1 MNLYPLINLL
11 SDGKFQTGTQLGLK
25 LGISRTAV
33 WKQIQQLEGL
43 GIEVIT
49 KKNEGYCLSNPLDLL
64 NFEKMQADLAA
75 ANSSLTSEFYPVIDS
90 TNLEFSRRISAGELF
105 KHHLILAEM
114 QTAGRGRRGRDW
126 FSPYASSLSMSICWR
141 IEAGANALQGLS
153 LAVGVVI
160 KDALSKHGIPEVKLK
175 WPNDLYL
182 NSAKVGGILIEL
194 SGDLAGPCNLVV
206 GFGLNIYR
214 QEQMKDVDQPIAFLS
229 DATTKKICRTS
240 LAIDLALAVEKLLE
254 DYPSVGFQPLQNAWN
269 SAHVWQGME
278 ANLITPVSV
287 TPVTLGGVNE
297 LGELQVTYSNGKTGS
312 INSGEISVR
321 AAE

>member
-1 MNLYPLINLL
+1 MNLYPLIKLL

-43 GIEVIT
+43 GLEVVT
-49 KKNEGYCLSNPLDLL
+49 KKNEGYCLLEPLDLL
-64 NFEKMQADLAA
+64 DFEKIKQSLSE
-75 ANSSLTSEFYPVIDS
+75 ANSLLISEFYPVIDS
-90 TNLEFSRRISAGELF
+90 TNLEFSRRISAGEEF
-105 KHHLILAEM
+105 KHHLILAEK

-126 FSPYASSLSMSICWR
+126 ISPYASSLSMSICWR
-141 IEAGANALQGLS
+141 VEAGANVLQGLS

-160 KDALSKHGIPEVKLK
+160 KNVLAKHQMSDIQLK

-182 NSAKVGGILIEL
+182 NNTKVGGILIEL

-206 GFGLNIYR
+206 GFGLNVYSS
-214 QEQMKDVDQPIAFLS
+214 QLALAVDQPVAFLS
-229 DATTKKICRTS
+229 DVNDTEICRTS
-240 LAIDLALAVEKLLE
+240 LAVDLALEVEKLLK
-254 DYPSVGFQPLQNAWN
+254 DYPVNGFKPWQDSWN
-269 SAHVWQGME
+269 SAHVWQGVE
-278 ANLITPVSV
+278 ANLMTPLNV

-297 LGELQVTYSNGKTGS
+297 LGELQVTYSDGSKGS

-321 AAE
+321 IAQ